1 MSSPFSFFR
10 SNQHLLMVAIVIL
23 AMLAFTLDTVFSQQ
37 GAQFVMLGV
46 LLGGMI
52 FGFAGIS
59 TGRWMQ
65 YGIGGAILGAVC
77 GWVLPEVISP
87 ASEFSRTSTLGTFD
101 SRRFS
106 QLMLQR
112 NIANSFLQQ
121 SFEKTI
127 GPGMGRFAPQFQFD
141 AASIGDTEDD
151 LMFGEFMRAEADELG
166 IAVTDSMVSDYINRM
181 TQEKLSAK
189 DFAAIRTNMNFGG
202 NPVSEEELF
211 NAFRQEIK
219 ALIAF
224 QHLRPVLAGIPQG
237 PEFYYELFRRTRVNQ
252 RLNTVRLDVDAF
264 LSEVGEPSEAD
275 IATLFADYRLKFP
288 GMDEPGSPGFRQPP
302 KAKLGYIEVSYKSIE
317 GSVEPPTDAEV
328 EAYYNANKDS
338 LYRKPAEP
346 GPEETKPADPQP
358 SDAKPDG
365 EMPAD
370 PPASAP
376 ADPSASN
383 PTPDTPAPD
392 APAPDAPKP
401 DAAKEDA
408 TPDAEPKVEEPKPAE
423 DEKPAEEPKPAEPKP
438 EEPSPAEEPKPAEPA
453 PAETPEGE
461 APKADETPKVEEPSA
476 PEAPAEAP
484 QARRQLLS
492 REAIVTSLIVP
503 QEPESPQD
511 AAPVESATPAA
522 QEEPAAAPEAAAST
536 QGAPADQPAK
546 APAAAQETE
555 KPEATPEGDAK
566 PADAASQTP
575 ETPAKP
581 EVPGTPA
588 AGATDLPQFV
598 IPPVEY
604 RPLDDDLKSEIRDR
618 LLDEKV
624 RKTID
629 ETMKAI
635 LADLRTLEKERSSAR
650 RKIVDNNP
658 EIEEPALFEKMR
670 EHVQPMIDGM
680 MATAKKHGGVYV
692 ETPFLTL
699 DELYDGEA
707 YPVGAATDPSDNPF
721 MQSGPN
727 VAQQVFQ
734 VFPSTPGDDT
744 NLFSRNHSVKNAFDL
759 DGGESHFAWWT
770 MDYAASHVPRL
781 DDPGIRD
788 QVVLT
793 WKRMKA
799 RDVAKKRAEELA
811 ALVREGLKK
820 PEGERQDMA
829 ASLEGQTVL
838 GKPDSPAVAVR
849 QTQPFSWM
857 EQSMTPQ
864 MNFNQR
870 PQIRR
875 SAIRF
880 ADEAGG
886 SIRYAGERFMKAVFN
901 DIDNED
907 VGVVAD
913 DNFSSYYVVHPVER
927 TADDDVLRQQFMT
940 EGKFGFRSG
949 SVGTLLSSAV
959 AVPASMEWEKSIWA
973 KYGVDRDSLPE
984 E

>member
-10 SNQHLLMVAIVIL
+10 SNQHILMVVIVIL
-23 AMLAFTLDTVFSQQ
+23 AMLAFTLDAVFSQQ

-52 FGFAGIS
+52 FAFAGIS
-59 TGRWMQ
+59 AGRWIQ

-87 ASEFSRTSTLGTFD
+87 ASEFSRNSTLGTFD

-106 QLMLQR
+106 ELMLQR

-127 GPGMGRFAPQFQFD
+127 GPGMGRYAPQFQFD
-141 AASIGDTEDD
+141 AASIGDVEDD

-189 DFAAIRTNMNFGG
+189 TFAEIRTNMNFGG

-302 KAKLGYIEVSYKSIE
+302 KAKLGYIEVSYKTIE
-317 GSVEPPTDAEV
+317 GTVEPPTDAEV

-346 GPEETKPADPQP
+346 GPEEAKPADPQP

-376 ADPSASN
+376 ADPAASV
-383 PTPDTPAPD
+383 PAPD
-392 APAPDAPKP
+392 ALAPEAPKAEAP
-401 DAAKEDA
+401 KEDA
-408 TPDAEPKVEEPKPAE
+408 KPDTEPKAEEPTPADDEKTAEEPKPEEPKAE
-423 DEKPAEEPKPAEPKP
+423 DPKPAEEPKPADPAGTPEGDAPNADEAPK
-438 EEPSPAEEPKPAEPA
+438 AEEPK
-453 PAETPEGE
+453 
-461 APKADETPKVEEPSA
+461 A

-484 QARRQLLS
+484 QAQRQLLS
-492 REAIVTSLIVP
+492 RDAIVTSLMVS
-503 QEPESPQD
+503 QEPEAPQD
-511 AAPVESATPAA
+511 TAPAESATPPA
-522 QEEPAAAPEAAAST
+522 QEQPAAATEGASPT
-536 QGAPADQPAK
+536 QDAPADQPAE

-555 KPEATPEGDAK
+555 KTEAKPEGDPK
-566 PADAASQTP
+566 PADATP
-575 ETPAKP
+575 EAPESPANP
-581 EVPGTPA
+581 EVPATPA

-624 RKTID
+624 RKSID
-629 ETMKAI
+629 ETMKSI
-635 LADLRTLEKERSSAR
+635 LADLKALEKTRSSAR
-650 RKIVDNNP
+650 RKIVDSDP
-658 EIEEPALFEKMR
+658 DIEEAALFEKMR

-680 MATAKKHGGVYV
+680 METAKKHGGVYV

-707 YPVGAATDPSDNPF
+707 YPVGAASDLSDNPF

-734 VFPSTPGDDT
+734 VFPTTPGDDT

-793 WKRMKA
+793 WKRLKA
-799 RDVAKKRAEELA
+799 RDVAKKRADELA
-811 ALVREGLKK
+811 AVVREGLKK
-820 PEGERQDMA
+820 PEGERKDMA
-829 ASLEGQTVL
+829 ASVEGQTVS
-838 GKPDSPAVAVR
+838 GKPDSPAIAVR

-901 DIDNED
+901 DIANED

-959 AVPASMEWEKSIWA
+959 AVPASMEWEKSIWT